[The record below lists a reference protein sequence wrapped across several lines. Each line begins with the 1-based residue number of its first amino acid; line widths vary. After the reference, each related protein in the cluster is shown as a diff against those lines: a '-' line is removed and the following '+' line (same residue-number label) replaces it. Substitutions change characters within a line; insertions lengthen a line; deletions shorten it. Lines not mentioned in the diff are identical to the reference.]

1 MSKLGRVQILWLYV
15 LYRAI
20 ECFHIVY
27 YTLIISNGQF
37 LVAVGRATLEET
49 GFQVLLQNVC

>member
-1 MSKLGRVQILWLYV
+1 MLQNNES
-15 LYRAI
+15 
-20 ECFHIVY
+20 IVY